1 MIGETSTV
9 ETEAAQPGILTRDR
23 IAELSADSTLETI
36 ILCLPDLEGRL
47 LGKRLTVPHF
57 VGAVM
62 DHGAEACQYLLASDV
77 EMVALEGNELVDWS
91 TGYGDL
97 EMRPDLSTAR
107 LLPWEP
113 GSAIVMADAFDV
125 ETGAPVDFAP
135 RQILRAQLDRLEA
148 MGFEANVSTE
158 LEFIAFRT
166 TYREAWE
173 RRYRDLTPM
182 VPYNS
187 DYAIFDGGGIEPLV
201 GRIRREMAIAGM
213 TVEGSKGE
221 CNLGQHEINFQY
233 GPAMR
238 IADEH
243 VIYKAGAKE
252 IARQMDMA
260 LTFMAKFDQRE
271 GNSCHVHF
279 SLIDGDGAN
288 AFAADQQLFDR
299 FVAGQLYA
307 MRELTLMLAP
317 QVNSY
322 KRFVKNS
329 FAPTAISWGR
339 DNRLCPIRVLG
350 RGEGLRFEHRL
361 PGADVNP
368 YLAVAAIIAAGID
381 GVERELELEPPVE
394 GNAYEAGKPEV
405 PRSLDAAIDA
415 FATSEI
421 ASATFGRAV
430 VDHLLTRARAESAA
444 AASVVTEWER
454 IRGFERI

>member
-1 MIGETSTV
+1 MSISSS
-9 ETEAAQPGILTRDR
+9 TEAAAGLLTRER
-23 IAELSADSTLETI
+23 IAELAADAALETI
-36 ILCLPDLEGRL
+36 VLCLPDLEGRL

-57 VGAVM
+57 LGAVA

-97 EMRPDLSTAR
+97 VMRPDLSTAR

-113 GSAIVMADAFDV
+113 GSAIVVADAFDV
-125 ETGAPVDFAP
+125 ETGAPVDVAP
-135 RQILRAQLDRLEA
+135 RQILRTQLDRLA
-148 MGFEANVSTE
+148 ALGFGVNVSTE

-173 RRYRDLTPM
+173 RRYRDLTPT

-201 GRIRREMAIAGM
+201 ARIRREMAAAGM

-221 CNLGQHEINFQY
+221 CNFGQHEINFQY
-233 GPAMR
+233 GGPLR

-243 VIYKAGAKE
+243 VIYKAGARE

-271 GNSCHVHF
+271 GNSCHVHL
-279 SLIDGDGAN
+279 SLVDGDGVN
-288 AFAADQQLFDR
+288 AFAADQRLFDR
-299 FVAGQLYA
+299 FIAGQLNGL
-307 MRELTLMLAP
+307 RELTLMLAP

-322 KRFVKNS
+322 KRLVKNS
-329 FAPTAISWGR
+329 FAPTAISWGH
-339 DNRLCPIRVLG
+339 DNRTCPIRVLG
-350 RGEGLRFEHRL
+350 HGEGLRFEHRL

-368 YLAVAAIIAAGID
+368 YLAIAAIIAAGID
-381 GVERELELEPPVE
+381 GVERELELEPPIE

-405 PRSLDAAIDA
+405 PRSLDAAIEA
-415 FATSEI
+415 FASSEI
-421 ASATFGRAV
+421 APAAFGRDV
-430 VDHLLTRARAESAA
+430 VDHLLTRAEAESAA
-444 AASVVTEWER
+444 ASSVVTEWER